1 MKSLREEYRMREI
14 FVKNNK
20 ILFKKHPDR
29 EELSKSNSSLEHI
42 QLDKDGLATYL
53 SEICEGDGKFV
64 TFSAK
69 ICGNQATYDIVIEKK
84 DELTSSY
91 SVPKEDVP
99 IKGIEK
105 TEELSSINKT
115 VIHIKKDAF
124 LMFTGRKL
132 KPGDFCFEKILINEE
147 LVEMPINVKT
157 VINGAGNLYQIITDE
172 DGTWGYNI

>member
-1 MKSLREEYRMREI
+1 MKLLREEYRMREI

-64 TFSAK
+64 TF
-69 ICGNQATYDIVIEKK
+69 
-84 DELTSSY
+84 

>member
-1 MKSLREEYRMREI
+1 MREI

-69 ICGNQATYDIVIEKK
+69 ICGNQATSV
-84 DELTSSY
+84 SY
-91 SVPKEDVP
+91 THLRAHE
-99 IKGIEK
+99 
-105 TEELSSINKT
+105 T
-115 VIHIKKDAF
+115 
-124 LMFTGRKL
+124 
-132 KPGDFCFEKILINEE
+132 
-147 LVEMPINVKT
+147 
-157 VINGAGNLYQIITDE
+157 
-172 DGTWGYNI
+172 